1 MSDSDFKSMKE
12 QASREEIISALFANM
27 VMQQANMALMFLG
40 KVPNPQ
46 TGEHVKDLDMAQLF
60 IDHLEM
66 LEEKT
71 KGNLNRQ
78 ETDILKQSLMA
89 ARMAFVEGSQSGA
102 ETPKPGPAP
111 AAAPNPPPLEGQ
123 PKAAA
128 EPAGDE
134 EARKKFSKK
143 Y

>member
-1 MSDSDFKSMKE
+1 MKE

-71 KGNLNRQ
+71 KGNLNKQ
-78 ETDILKQSLMA
+78 EEAVLKQSLMA
-89 ARMAFVEGSQSGA
+89 ARMAFVEAGA
-102 ETPKPGPAP
+102 EAPTPGPATDTPPPPAEAQPKP
-111 AAAPNPPPLEGQ
+111 AAEAD
-123 PKAAA
+123 A
-128 EPAGDE
+128 EA

>member
-1 MSDSDFKSMKE
+1 MSDNDFKNMKE

-46 TGEHVKDLDMAQLF
+46 TGKATKDLDMAQLF

-66 LEEKT
+66 LDEKT
-71 KGNLNRQ
+71 KGNLNKQ
-78 ETDILKQSLMA
+78 EDAILKQSLMA
-89 ARMAFVEGSQSGA
+89 ARMAFVEEAQGGA
-102 ETPKPGPAP
+102 DTAKPAP
-111 AAAPNPPPLEGQ
+111 APAQNQPNPV
-123 PKAAA
+123 ADSAA
-128 EPAGDE
+128 ED

>member
-1 MSDSDFKSMKE
+1 MSDNDFKSMKE

-71 KGNLNRQ
+71 KGNLNAQ
-78 ETDILKQSLMA
+78 EQAILKQSLMA
-89 ARMAFVEGSQSGA
+89 SRMAFVEASQDGA
-102 ETPKPGPAP
+102 EAPKPGAAP
-111 AAAPNPPPLEGQ
+111 ADAQAKPAADS
-123 PKAAA
+123 AA
-128 EPAGDE
+128 DD

>member
-71 KGNLNRQ
+71 KGNLNQQ
-78 ETDILKQSLMA
+78 EQGILKQSLMA
-89 ARMAFVEGSQSGA
+89 ARMAFVEASQSGA
-102 ETPKPGPAP
+102 EAPKAEPAP
-111 AAAPNPPPLEGQ
+111 AAAPNPPPAEGQ
-123 PKAAA
+123 PQPAA
-128 EPAGDE
+128 ESAADE
-134 EARKKFSKK
+134 ETRKKFSKK